1 MAHAHALGAETIS
14 SSDLRTYHLEYVGNP
29 AGDAEIIERSAG
41 LFQHG
46 FQPVHILV
54 EALGLEPSE
63 HHAIHQLLVDWLTLL
78 SGVTADAA
86 LADGSANF
94 MVRLEFFGGLLRKAC
109 EEGGLKKGARHGGAI
124 ETRAACFLIDFAEA
138 VARLPAHERVLGA
151 ADVIYFPAPPQTGTF
166 LDSMNAA
173 HLNAAAS
180 LRALGQF
187 KAILGAGQYAEI
199 HHIGGGADAIP
210 TTLKQLLTQMPYATV
225 KATRATCDLQDTP
238 AAEQAA
244 LVGQWICNNVD
255 PPEPADGI
263 IDIYRVWAT
272 RKKLLCV
279 GETTLGTWLAHW
291 RPTGSST

>member
-1 MAHAHALGAETIS
+1 
-14 SSDLRTYHLEYVGNP
+14 
-29 AGDAEIIERSAG
+29 
-41 LFQHG
+41 
-46 FQPVHILV
+46 
-54 EALGLEPSE
+54 
-63 HHAIHQLLVDWLTLL
+63 
-78 SGVTADAA
+78 
-86 LADGSANF
+86 

-109 EEGGLKKGARHGGAI
+109 EEGGLQKGARHGGAV

-151 ADVIYFPAPPQTGTF
+151 ADVIYFPTPPQTGTF

-173 HLNAAAS
+173 HLNASAS

-210 TTLKQLLTQMPYATV
+210 TTLKHLLTQMPFATG
-225 KATRATCDLQDTP
+225 KAARAPCDLQETP

-272 RKKLLCV
+272 RKKLMGV
-279 GETTLGTWLAHW
+279 GETTLGAWLAHW
-291 RPTGSST
+291 RPTGPST

>member
-1 MAHAHALGAETIS
+1 MAQAQALDADFIS

-54 EALGLEPSE
+54 EALGLDHSE
-63 HHAIHQLLVDWLTLL
+63 HHTIDQLLVDWLTLL

-86 LADGSANF
+86 LAGGSAHF

-109 EEGGLKKGARHGGAI
+109 EEGGLQKGARHGGAV
-124 ETRAACFLIDFAEA
+124 ETRAACF
-138 VARLPAHERVLGA
+138 
-151 ADVIYFPAPPQTGTF
+151 
-166 LDSMNAA
+166 
-173 HLNAAAS
+173 
-180 LRALGQF
+180 RALGQF

-199 HHIGGGADAIP
+199 HHMGGGADAIP
-210 TTLKQLLTQMPYATV
+210 TTLKHLLTQMPFATG
-225 KATRATCDLQDTP
+225 KAARAPCDLQETP

-272 RKKLLCV
+272 RKKLMGV
-279 GETTLGTWLAHW
+279 GETTLGAWLAHW
-291 RPTGSST
+291 RPTGPST